1 MSTYHI
7 PRIMIA
13 GTSSGCGKTTVTCA
27 VMKALANRGL
37 PVSPFKCGPDYID
50 PMFHTQILDTPS
62 TNLDS
67 FFFDE
72 NTLRYLLVKNS
83 SDKGISVIE
92 GVMGFYDGLEFG
104 SERASSCE
112 IARITKTPVILCVNA
127 KGAALSLLA
136 AIHGFLTFL
145 SENYIMGVILNH
157 CSQMSYR
164 SFSHAILEHFG
175 DQIKV
180 LGYLPHMP
188 ECSLESRHLGL
199 ITAREVADLQ
209 EKTNRLSRQAEATID
224 LDGILHLARQADPID
239 CEPIQFPHFTE
250 KIRIAA
256 AMDNTFCFYYHDNF
270 DLLREMG
277 AEIIP
282 FSPLTDVHLPEAVH
296 GLYLGG
302 GYPELYTQELS
313 DNISIKNE
321 IRKLLSSG
329 IPCIAECG
337 GFMYMCRDIEGV
349 SMTNYFPASSYNNK
363 KLTRF
368 GYVTLE
374 AKQDNLLCKKGEH
387 IAAHEFHY
395 WDCDDPGTDFLARK
409 PSGRE
414 WSCIHANDHLYAGFP
429 HIHFYTNPKLAE
441 NFYKACLNYKEKSH
455 A

>member
-1 MSTYHI
+1 MSLYQI

-13 GTSSGCGKTTVTCA
+13 GTNSGCGKTTVTCA

-37 PVSPFKCGPDYID
+37 RVSPFKCGPDYID
-50 PMFHTQILDTPS
+50 PMFHSHILNTPS

-72 NTLRYLLVKNS
+72 NTLRYLFVKNS
-83 SDKGISVIE
+83 SDKEISVIE
-92 GVMGFYDGLEFG
+92 GVMGFYDGLGFG

-112 IARITKTPVILCVNA
+112 IARITQTPVILTVNA
-127 KGAALSLLA
+127 KGSAFSLLA
-136 AIHGFLTFL
+136 TIHGFLTFL
-145 SENYIMGVILNH
+145 PDNYITSIILNH
-157 CSQMSYR
+157 CSQMSYK
-164 SFSHAILEHFG
+164 SFSQAIRERFG
-175 DQIKV
+175 EQIKV
-180 LGYLPHMP
+180 LGYMPDMP

-199 ITAREVADLQ
+199 VTAREVADLH
-209 EKTNRLSRQAEATID
+209 EKIDRLARQAEASID
-224 LDGILHLARQADPID
+224 LDDILHLARQAVPID
-239 CEPIQFPHFTE
+239 CEPIQIPHFTD
-250 KIRIAA
+250 KVRIAA
-256 AMDNTFCFYYHDNF
+256 AMDNAFCFYYHDNF

-277 AEIIP
+277 AEIIY

-302 GYPELYTQELS
+302 GYPELYTQELAE
-313 DNISIKNE
+313 NISIRSE
-321 IRKLLSSG
+321 IRQLLTSG

-337 GFMYMCRDIEGV
+337 GFMYLCRDIEGV
-349 SMTNYFPASSYNNK
+349 SMANYFPTSCYNSK

-368 GYVTLE
+368 GYITLK
-374 AKQDNLLCKKGEH
+374 ANQDNLLCKKEER

-395 WDCDDPGTDFLARK
+395 WDCNDPGADFSARK

-429 HIHFYTNPKLAE
+429 HIHFYATPKLAE